1 LEAKASKEAK
11 EVWEGVMHPPFKNV
25 SVFTVLTPPPSN
37 ALTPRLQI
45 CGAALAWSPRKVSV
59 SLTRVLIGITKQKQ
73 MKNSFE
79 KNLFFT
85 FSPSVM

>member
-25 SVFTVLTPPPSN
+25 SVFTV
-37 ALTPRLQI
+37 LTPRLQI